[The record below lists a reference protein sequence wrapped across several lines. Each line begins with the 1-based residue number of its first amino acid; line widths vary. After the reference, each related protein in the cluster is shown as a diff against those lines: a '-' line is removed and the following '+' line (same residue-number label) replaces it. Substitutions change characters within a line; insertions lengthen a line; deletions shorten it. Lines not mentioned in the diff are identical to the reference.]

1 MKRVSYIFLFLLF
14 ILPLQAKKV
23 NEQQVRIAVSSFIHS
38 RMKTNATIKSI
49 ETIGSSDDFYLVNL
63 SPRGWV
69 IVGGD
74 DVIEP
79 IIAYSSE
86 EQIAANQLP
95 ENMLFMLNHTN
106 EAITQVS
113 KSMASAHP
121 YWRGYT
127 SISTKAVGVE
137 VEPLIKVNWDQSSPY
152 NKYCPEKKEVHAL
165 VGCVAVAMS
174 QAMSVQRYPA
184 RPKGSISY
192 GNINYGGLSIN
203 FDAEKGYDWDAIIS
217 GSNNYDETARLL
229 AHAGFSVKMDY
240 GEDMS
245 AVLTSNIHYV
255 SDALRNNF
263 SYSDATYYWQERYSG
278 DWEQMLINE
287 LVAGRAIV
295 YNGVD
300 YKNNSGHSFNI
311 DGYDGSGH
319 FHVNWGWGGQG
330 NAYFLI
336 DGLKYSYLHFDSSI
350 IAIVGIGGADQVLK
364 NITLETQQI
373 EEGLPA
379 ESIVS
384 RILVNDEVPR
394 DEFIIEISDM
404 DGKQVP
410 FIVKEGLLR
419 TTEVLYAKNQ
429 SSYELVISVND
440 PHSGETLKQ
449 IFTIQV
455 EPWKSLGS
463 TTSLSYNRNDK
474 QFKLKT
480 KHNVTYLLQSPTGSV
495 ISQGELSP
503 IPELTINSQILSAG
517 INTLTLT
524 CGSETVSIKLITAK
538 EEE

>member
-1 MKRVSYIFLFLLF
+1 MKRASYIFLFLLF

-23 NEQQVRIAVSSFIHS
+23 NELQVRDAVYSFFS
-38 RMKTNATIKSI
+38 NRMKAETSI
-49 ETIGSSDDFYLVNL
+49 RNVETIGGSDGFYLVNL
-63 SPRGWV
+63 SPQGWA
-69 IVGGD
+69 IVAGD

-79 IIAYSSE
+79 IIAYSLDG
-86 EQIAANQLP
+86 QISTNQLP
-95 ENMLFMLNHTN
+95 DNMLFMLNHTN
-106 EAITQVS
+106 EAIMQVS
-113 KSMASAHP
+113 KSIYSAHP

-127 SISTKAVGVE
+127 SISTKAVGIE

-152 NKYCPEKKEVHAL
+152 NKYCPEKKDVHAL

-184 RPKGSISY
+184 RPKGSVSY
-192 GNINYGGLSIN
+192 GNVNYGGLSIN

-229 AHAGFSVKMDY
+229 THAGYSVKMDY
-240 GEDMS
+240 GEDGS
-245 AVLTSNIHYV
+245 SVLTSNIHYV
-255 SDALRNNF
+255 SEALKNNF
-263 SYSDATYYWQERYSG
+263 SYSNAAYYWQERYSG

-311 DGYDGSGH
+311 DGYDGNGH
-319 FHVNWGWGGQG
+319 FHVNWGWGGLG

-336 DGLKYSYLHFDSSI
+336 NGLKYSYLHFDSSI
-350 IAIVGIGGADQVLK
+350 VAIIGIGGADQVLK
-364 NITLETQQI
+364 NITMETHQI

-419 TTEVLYAKNQ
+419 TTEVLYAKDK

-455 EPWKSLGS
+455 EPWKPLGS
-463 TTSLSYNRNDK
+463 TTSLSFSRSDK

-480 KHNVTYLLQSPTGSV
+480 KHNVTYLLQSPAGSV
-495 ISQGELSP
+495 IGQGELSP

-517 INTLTLT
+517 INTLTLK
-524 CGSETVSIKLITAK
+524 CGTETVSIKLIIAK